1 MTATST
7 DASTNAT
14 SGLRIDTTHFDAP
27 AKDDDAKKNL
37 PRKRSAR
44 EADLRTLRTIS
55 TVEPSSPVAG
65 KGPKRVLVAD
75 DDADVCALLRAVL
88 APLAV
93 VTTVADAEAARE
105 LIAEE
110 PPFDAIISDFM
121 LPGITGLEFVKRVR
135 DDECAHHIPI
145 LMISGHGACEV
156 GERARAAGADAF
168 LDKPFTLT
176 QLRAVVRHLLRGS
189 RVRFA

>member
-1 MTATST
+1 MGAAFAEVVPNVTLLL
-7 DASTNAT
+7 
-14 SGLRIDTTHFDAP
+14 SGKLQ
-27 AKDDDAKKNL
+27 
-37 PRKRSAR
+37 RKIYHSGAGSR
-44 EADLRTLRTIS
+44 EADLRSPRNIPG
-55 TVEPSSPVAG
+55 VEQSCPVPG
-65 KGPKRVLVAD
+65 KRPKRVLVAD

-88 APLAV
+88 APLAD
-93 VTTVADAEAARE
+93 VTAVADAEAALE

-135 DDECAHHIPI
+135 DDECASRVPI

-168 LDKPFTLT
+168 LDKPFTLE